1 MSYKLKD
8 VAYEKG
14 AHWVLRL
21 PNGHYEVY
29 KTGITHSTRCAY
41 IGWTDEKGLQRA
53 IDEANRREENT
64 K

>member
-1 MSYKLKD
+1 MNYKLKD
-8 VAYEKG
+8 IVHERG

-41 IGWTDEKGLQRA
+41 IGWEGDKGLQRA
-53 IDEANRREENT
+53 IAEVERREAT
-64 K
+64 A